1 MSIREVQLPSLGDD
15 DDAVVGGEVSALLCE
30 VGADIAAGGDLLKL
44 TTDKAAFVVPA
55 PCAGRVVEWRVGD
68 GDAVAVGQTICIM
81 ETPDGA

>member
-15 DDAVVGGEVSALLCE
+15 DDAVTGGEVSELLCPAGNE
-30 VGADIAAGGDLLKL
+30 IGEGGDLLEL

-55 PCAGRVVEWRVGD
+55 PCAGKVVEWRVAD
-68 GDAVAVGQTICIM
+68 GDAIAVGQIICIM